1 MYVAIFA
8 LILIGVGSVCFF
20 SGIYYR
26 KKVAEN
32 KIGSAEKESKRL
44 MDEALLV
51 AEAKKNEIILKG
63 QSEIQEQKFSLEKE
77 ISERRKELNDREKSV
92 RHKDES
98 LEKKSDILEKKQNE
112 LKKKETFVEER
123 VKDVE
128 IVKKKYVEKLEK
140 VAGLNREE
148 GKRQLLELLDRELV
162 HEKAIRI
169 LENEKTTREDSKKK
183 SMPILACAMERFSA
197 DSVAEITVSVVSLP
211 NEEMKGRIIGREGR
225 NIRTIETLTGV
236 DLVIDDTPEAITLS
250 CFDPIR
256 REVARIA
263 LENLI
268 SDGRIHP
275 TKIEESIEKAK
286 KQLDETIREE
296 GEKALIEANVTL
308 LDVELIKLLGKLKY
322 RTSYGQNVL
331 KHSIEVAQIC
341 GTIACEI
348 GISHILARRAGLL
361 HDIGKALDHTV
372 EGSHVDIGVD
382 ILKRYRE
389 NEEIIHAVKAHHG
402 GGEHDTALSFIVR
415 AADAI
420 SAARPGAR
428 KENIE
433 NYIKRL
439 EGLERIAT
447 SFKGVSKCFAV
458 QAGREVRI
466 MVEPDQVTDDEMIV
480 LSRDI
485 CKKIE
490 SELNYPG
497 RVRVTLIRESRAVEY
512 AR

>member
-1 MYVAIFA
+1 MYVVAFVVTSIVIGCAGFFA
-8 LILIGVGSVCFF
+8 GVS
-20 SGIYYR
+20 YR
-26 KKVAEN
+26 KKVAES

-44 MDEALLV
+44 MDEAVLV

-63 QSEIQEQKFSLEKE
+63 QSEIQEQKSSLEKE
-77 ISERRKELNDREKSV
+77 ILERRKELNDREKSV

-98 LEKKSDILEKKQNE
+98 LEKKSEMLERKQNE
-112 LKKKETFVEER
+112 LTKKEAFVEER
-123 VKDVE
+123 TKDLEV
-128 IVKKKYVEKLEK
+128 IKKRHIEKLEK
-140 VAGLNREE
+140 VAILTKEQA
-148 GKRQLLELLDRELV
+148 KRQLLEILDGELS
-162 HEKAIRI
+162 HEKAVKIVEI
-169 LENEKTTREDSKKK
+169 EKAIKENSKKK
-183 SMPILACAMERFSA
+183 AKEILALAIQRCAV
-197 DSVAEITVSVVSLP
+197 DSVSETTVSVVSLP
-211 NEEMKGRIIGREGR
+211 NEDMKGRIIGREGR

-256 REVARIA
+256 REIARMA
-263 LENLI
+263 LETLI

-275 TKIEESIEKAK
+275 AKIEESIEKAK
-286 KQLDETIREE
+286 KQLEEIIKEE
-296 GEKALIEANVTL
+296 GEKALIESNVTF
-308 LDVELIKLLGKLKY
+308 LDPELIKLLGRLKY

-331 KHSIEVAQIC
+331 KHSIEVSQIC
-341 GTIACEI
+341 GIIACEL
-348 GISHILARRAGLL
+348 SMSPLLARRAGLL

-382 ILKRYRE
+382 ILKRYNE

-402 GGEHDTALSFIVR
+402 GEENNTALSFIVQ

-428 KENIE
+428 RENIE

-439 EGLERIAT
+439 EELEKIAT
-447 SFKGVSKCFAV
+447 SFKGVNKCFAV

-466 MVEPDQVTDDEMIV
+466 MVEPDKVTDEEMIV

-490 SELNYPG
+490 TELSYPG
-497 RVRVTLIRESRAVEY
+497 QVRVTLIRESRTVEY

>member
-1 MYVAIFA
+1 MYVAICA
-8 LILIGVGSVCFF
+8 VIIIIVGLVCFF
-20 SGIYYR
+20 SGVSYR
-26 KKVAEN
+26 KKTAES
-32 KIGSAEKESKRL
+32 KLGSAEKESKRIV
-44 MDEALLV
+44 DEAVLV

-63 QSEIQEQKFSLEKE
+63 QSEIQEQKSSLEKE
-77 ISERRKELNDREKSV
+77 ILERRKELNDREKSV

-98 LEKKSDILEKKQNE
+98 LEKKSDMLEKKQNE
-112 LKKKETFVEER
+112 LKKKEIFVEER
-123 VKDVE
+123 VKDLEV
-128 IVKKKYVEKLEK
+128 IKKKHIEKLEK
-140 VAGLNREE
+140 VAVLTKEE
-148 GKRQLLELLDRELV
+148 AKRQLLELLDGELS
-162 HEKAIRI
+162 HEKAVKI
-169 LENEKTTREDSKKK
+169 LENEKVIREDSKKK
-183 SMPILACAMERFSA
+183 AREIISLSIQRCAV
-197 DSVAEITVSVVSLP
+197 DSVSETTVSVVSLP
-211 NEEMKGRIIGREGR
+211 NEDMKGRIIGREGR

-268 SDGRIHP
+268 LDGRIHP
-275 TKIEESIEKAK
+275 AKIEESIEKAK
-286 KQLDETIREE
+286 RQLDEIIKEE

-308 LDVELIKLLGKLKY
+308 LEVELIKLLGKLKY

-331 KHSIEVAQIC
+331 KHSVEVAQIC
-341 GTIACEI
+341 GIIACEVD
-348 GISHILARRAGLL
+348 ISPLIARRAGLL

-382 ILKRYRE
+382 VLKRYKE
-389 NEEIIHAVKAHHG
+389 SEEIIHAVKAHHG
-402 GGEHDTALSFIVR
+402 GEEHNTALSFIVQ

-428 KENIE
+428 RENIE

-439 EGLERIAT
+439 EELEKIAT
-447 SFKGVSKCFAV
+447 SFKGVGKCFAV

-466 MVEPDQVTDDEMIV
+466 MVEPDKVTDEEMIV
-480 LSRDI
+480 LSRNI

-490 SELNYPG
+490 TELNYPG